1 MERKMKKRI
10 ALIFSAA
17 LIFSFSLY
25 GFQKQQEQ
33 FPPERHEVEVRLIL
47 VDVIVTKDG
56 EFVKDLTQG
65 DFVLYEDGKKVPI
78 NSFELVS
85 FEERELKILEEDPDK
100 KGPVFPKKKLA
111 VIFDAINSWKRE
123 VKIESKTIVDQLF
136 SIIKLGHEVM
146 ILQLDRRRGLEIIQ
160 PFTTNEDF
168 IRKAVEKASGA
179 IWRLG
184 YDIDQPIDET
194 IEDFTPSRTTEA
206 AREDSQL
213 IGDPEYY
220 KNMTRLEY
228 MYLEQQKFEKTIGG
242 ILASCNML
250 RNLPGRKS
258 ILLISAGIPDLAPSD
273 MLAKIRSGIAGEEIE
288 RVRDDKLYSTIQNMR
303 VFDPF
308 NILQNKTFRD
318 GEEVIKEVIRYAN
331 AQNISLYSLDS
342 DIYVKNIYSGTTAE
356 YYQQYQAEHLRT
368 REQDKIRKVQNLS
381 WISQDTGAESLRGA
395 KKFEQFRQV
404 MSRDLTYYYQLS
416 FYPKRPEADDKYHK
430 LKVKLKRK
438 GVKARFRKGYTD
450 YSLEES
456 NKMLLIT
463 AFYNP
468 SVFKQLPFI
477 AEYIPLITKAG
488 KYEPWMNIALP
499 AKDIFIDRFIEYGP
513 KIFNLHIWISDKR
526 SGEKSFSGDIKLPFD
541 INPSFMDFVKKVD
554 YLTFHFKGPELPFK
568 HNEYKAVLALV
579 DPQTNEIGAWE
590 SALLLPDIKK
600 SKEAAVVN
608 CVLGDLTQNPKMAKK
623 SFALSKQDGGL
634 EYGQIKFY
642 PKVTNQFFK
651 QEKASVFTQIYLP
664 QGKGK
669 IQPEFIIIGKDKSIR
684 YVPGE
689 LIVESW
695 NKKSKI
701 WSVIF
706 SLDFNQAS
714 LGENNFTIEMAGT
727 GEKVISSREIQLTIL
742 Y

>member
-1 MERKMKKRI
+1 MKKRI

-17 LIFSFSLY
+17 LIFFFSLF
-25 GFQKQQEQ
+25 GFQEQQEQ

-65 DFVLYEDGKKVPI
+65 DFDLYEDGKKVAI

-85 FEERELKILEEDPDK
+85 FEERELKILEEDPEK
-100 KGPVFPKKKLA
+100 KGPVLPKKKLA

-123 VKIESKTIVDQLF
+123 VKIESDKIVDQLF
-136 SIIKLGHEVM
+136 SLIKLGHEVM

-160 PFTTNEDF
+160 PFTTREDF
-168 IRKAVEKASGA
+168 IRKAVEKASGT
-179 IWRLG
+179 IWKLG
-184 YDIDQPIDET
+184 YDIAEPIDET
-194 IEDFTPSRTTEA
+194 VADFAPSRTTEVA
-206 AREDSQL
+206 PEDSQL
-213 IGDPEYY
+213 VTNPEYY

-258 ILLISAGIPDLAPSD
+258 ILLISAGIPDLSPGD
-273 MLAKIRSGIAGEEIE
+273 MLPKIRSGTAGEEVE

-308 NILQNKTFRD
+308 NILNTKTFRD
-318 GEEVIKEVIRYAN
+318 GEEVINEVIRYAN
-331 AQNISLYSLDS
+331 AQNVSLYSLDS

-381 WISQDTGAESLRGA
+381 WISEDTGAESLRGA
-395 KKFEQFRQV
+395 QKFDQFRQV
-404 MSRDLTYYYQLS
+404 MSTDLTYYYQLS
-416 FYPKRPEADDKYHK
+416 FYPQRPEADDKYHK
-430 LKVKLKRK
+430 LKVKVKRK
-438 GVKARFRKGYTD
+438 SVKARFRNGYTD
-450 YSLEES
+450 YSLEEF

-468 SVFKQLPFI
+468 SVFKQLPFK
-477 AEYIPLITKAG
+477 AVYVPFITESG

-499 AKDIFIDRFIEYGP
+499 ARDIFIERFIEYAP

-526 SGEKSFSGDIKLPFD
+526 SGEKSFSGDIKLPFN

-590 SALLLPDIKK
+590 SSLLLPDINK
-600 SKEAAVVN
+600 STEAAVVN
-608 CVLGDLTQNPKMAKK
+608 CILGDLTQNPKMAKK

-651 QEKASVFTQIYLP
+651 QEKASVFAQIFLP
-664 QGKGK
+664 QGKEK
-669 IQPEFIIIGKDKSIR
+669 IQPEFIIRGEDKSIR

-689 LIVESW
+689 LVAESW
-695 NKKSKI
+695 DKKSKI
-701 WSVIF
+701 WDAIF
-706 SLDFNQAS
+706 SLDFSQAA
-714 LGENNFTIEMAGT
+714 LGENSFTIEMAGT
-727 GEKVISSREIQLTIL
+727 GEKAVSSREIQLTIL